1 MTQYQPPLFV
11 QSAPP
16 AARARL
22 AMSYW
27 PCLGLWPLVVA
38 LVLAAPLALWARR
51 DAAFPSSVSCTTAF
65 RAATTQPWERSF
77 GTGPAQIDGS
87 CTAHDAHDIRSW
99 TQLPCSAL
107 AAAFE
112 GLLQSRGLLNR
123 PLIYVVESDPAGTKT
138 PLNVPSAVD
147 PASGVDAQSARA
159 LLAECASA
167 PAAVGAPR
175 TVQVMVL
182 DRDYL
187 PSAILL
193 GAVLVLVTLFG
204 FRRRVRADVDPAQ
217 RFVLLV
223 ERGFFRERRTTMVA
237 VDDIADVVVAAGAS
251 GFLSG
256 RRVELIRHDGAR
268 VPVTE
273 PYVPLTFR
281 VHDQA
286 ARRLRAY
293 VDGLRQRA
301 GLFGR

>member
-1 MTQYQPPLFV
+1 MKTEIAQPPV
-11 QSAPP
+11 H
-16 AARARL
+16 RL

-27 PCLGLWPLVVA
+27 PCLGAWPLIVA
-38 LVLAAPLALWARR
+38 LLLAAPLALWARR
-51 DAAFPSSVSCTTAF
+51 DAAFPSSVSCTTGF

-77 GTGPAQIDGS
+77 GTGPAHTDGW

-99 TQLPCSAL
+99 SQLPCSAL

-112 GLLQSRGLLNR
+112 GLLTSRGPLNR
-123 PLIYVVESDPAGTKT
+123 PLIYIVESDPGGTKA

-147 PASGVDAQSARA
+147 PAAGVDANNARA
-159 LLAECASA
+159 LLAECIGA
-167 PAAVGAPR
+167 PTVVGMPR

-187 PSAILL
+187 PSALVM
-193 GAVLVLVTLFG
+193 GAVFVLVALFG
-204 FRRRVRADVDPAQ
+204 FRRRVRADVDPQQ

-223 ERGFFRERRTTMVA
+223 ERGFFRETRTTMFSLDDVA
-237 VDDIADVVVAAGAS
+237 DIVVAAGAS

-256 RRVELIRHDGAR
+256 RRVEVIRHDGGR
-268 VPVTE
+268 IPIIE

-286 ARRLRAY
+286 ARRLKAY
-293 VDGLRQRA
+293 IDGLRHPFR
-301 GLFGR
+301 R